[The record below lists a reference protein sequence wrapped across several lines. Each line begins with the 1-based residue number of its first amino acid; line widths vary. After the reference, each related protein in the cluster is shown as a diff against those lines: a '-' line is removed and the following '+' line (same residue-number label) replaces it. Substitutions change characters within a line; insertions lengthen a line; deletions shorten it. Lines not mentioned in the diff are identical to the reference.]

1 MKDIAIMTCKEETVK
16 VRARNVR
23 LYRGGA
29 GPSLLF
35 LHDSFCPSWLPLHEQ
50 LAAHFE
56 VLVPIHPGFSG
67 SEDDFDQFEEMD
79 DLLFHYLDLCDALR
93 LDCPSLAGASF
104 GGWIAAEWAI
114 RYGHSLKTLVLIDA
128 LGLRLTDA
136 PAADI
141 LGLDPGAMRQAMFG
155 DPAAALALETIPNTP
170 KAEAL
175 ESTILA
181 RRALARFAWQFPDNP
196 RLRRYLQRIQLPTL
210 ILWGERDS
218 IVTSAH
224 GKAYHEG
231 IAKSEFV
238 IVPKMGHLPHIEA
251 PETCADLMVNFLRT
265 PGD

>member
-1 MKDIAIMTCKEETVK
+1 MTGNAMMTCKEETITVSGQ
-16 VRARNVR
+16 NVR
-23 LYRGGA
+23 LFRGGA

-35 LHDSFCPSWLPLHEQ
+35 LHDSFCPSWLPLHEE

-67 SEDDFDQFEEMD
+67 SEADFDQFEEMD

-93 LDCPSLAGASF
+93 LDRPSLAGASF

-155 DPAAALALETIPNTP
+155 DPAAALALETIPNTL
-170 KAEAL
+170 KAEAM

-196 RLRRYLQRIQLPTL
+196 RLRRHLHRIQLPTL
-210 ILWGERDS
+210 ILWGERDG

-231 IAKSEFV
+231 IAKSKFV
-238 IVPKMGHLPHIEA
+238 TVAKSGHLPHVEA
-251 PETCADLMVNFLRT
+251 PKVCAGIMVNFLRT